1 MAGGDIMFAVY
12 VLKSIRNGKRYV
24 GYTGKDPFIRL
35 KEHNAGSNKFTSR
48 NGPFTLIYSE
58 SFGSK
63 TDAIRREHFLK
74 SGQGRKQ
81 LDILL
86 G

>member
-1 MAGGDIMFAVY
+1 MFTVY
-12 VLKSIRNGKRYV
+12 VLKSGKNGKRYV
-24 GYTGKDPFIRL
+24 GYTGKDPSIRL
-35 KEHNAGSNKFTSR
+35 QEHNAGSNKFTSHNR
-48 NGPFTLIYSE
+48 PFTLIHTE
-58 SFGSK
+58 SFDSK

-81 LDILL
+81 LDDML